1 MLCLLPGPIKGIISV
16 IIYFINTVGCACFL
30 YPVALFKL
38 MIPHHRVRRWCN
50 ALLDR
55 LGGYWISVNSWN
67 IHLTKKIRWHVTGT
81 DTLDSHN
88 WYLVVANHQSWVDI
102 LVLQYIFNRKIP
114 FLKFFLKKELIWVP
128 ILGLAWWA
136 LDFPFMKRYAR
147 SLIEKKPHLKGKDIE
162 ITRRACQKFKDK
174 PVSVMNFVE
183 GTRFTKD
190 KHQQQSSPYN
200 HLLRPKSGG
209 IAFVLAAMGD
219 YIQNILNVTIVYP
232 NTKKSF
238 WQFVCGE
245 VSDIIVS
252 VEVLPVY
259 DTLIGDYFDDP
270 EFKKSFQDSINAL
283 WAKKDKKIEMLY
295 NEWEILFGEMHQ
307 LKSN

>member
-1 MLCLLPGPIKGIISV
+1 MLRFLPGPVKGIISV
-16 IIYFINTVGCACFL
+16 IVYFLNTVLCAIFL
-30 YPVALFKL
+30 FPVALIKFI
-38 MIPHHRVRRWCN
+38 IPHHSMRRWCN
-50 ALLDR
+50 IILDR
-55 LGGYWISVNSWN
+55 LGSYWISVNSWN
-67 IHLTKKIRWHVTGT
+67 IHLTKNIHWHLTGT
-81 DTLDSHN
+81 DTLDDKN
-88 WYLVVANHQSWVDI
+88 WYLVIANHQSWVDI
-102 LVLQYIFNRKIP
+102 LVLQNIFNRKIP

-136 LDFPFMKRYAR
+136 LDFPFMKRYSRA
-147 SLIEKKPHLKGKDIE
+147 LIKKKPHLKGKDIE

-183 GTRFTKD
+183 GTRFTVD
-190 KHQQQSSPYN
+190 KHREQSSPYK

-219 YIQNILNVTIVYP
+219 HIQNILNVTIVYP
-232 NTKKSF
+232 GNKKSF

-245 VSDIIVS
+245 VTDVIVS

-259 DTLIGDYFDDP
+259 EHLKGDYFDDP
-270 EFKKSFQDSINAL
+270 DFKKLFQDSINAL
-283 WAKKDKKIEMLY
+283 WAQKDKKIQMLY
-295 NEWEILFGEMHQ
+295 DEWKHLSEESHK

>member
-1 MLCLLPGPIKGIISV
+1 MLRYLPGPLKGIISV
-16 IIYFINTVGCACFL
+16 IIYFFNTILCAIFL
-30 YPVALFKL
+30 FPVALVKL
-38 MIPHHRVRRWCN
+38 FIPHHRVRRKCN
-50 ALLDR
+50 AVLDQ
-55 LGGYWISVNSWN
+55 LGSYWISVNSWN
-67 IHLTKKIRWHVTGT
+67 IHLTKQIRWHVTGT
-81 DTLDSHN
+81 DTLDNDN
-88 WYLVVANHQSWVDI
+88 WYLVIANHQSWVDI
-102 LVLQYIFNRKIP
+102 LVLQHIFNRKIP

-136 LDFPFMKRYAR
+136 LDFPFMKRYAK

-162 ITRRACQKFKDK
+162 ITRRACQKFKGK

-183 GTRFTKD
+183 GTRFTSD
-190 KHQQQSSPYN
+190 KHRQQSSPYN

-219 YIQNILNVTIVYP
+219 YIHNILNVTIIYP
-232 NTKKSF
+232 ASKKSF

-245 VSDIIVS
+245 VTDIIVS

-259 DTLIGDYFDDP
+259 DRLIGDYFDDP
-270 EFKKSFQDSINAL
+270 EFKKAFQDSINAL
-283 WAKKDKKIEMLY
+283 WAQKDTKIQMLY
-295 NEWEILFGEMHQ
+295 DEWEILFGAPHQ